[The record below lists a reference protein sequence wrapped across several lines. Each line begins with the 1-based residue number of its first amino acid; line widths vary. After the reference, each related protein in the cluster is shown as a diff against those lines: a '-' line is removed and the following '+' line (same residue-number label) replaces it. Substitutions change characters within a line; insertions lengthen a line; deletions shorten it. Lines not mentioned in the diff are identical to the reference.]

1 MAAPLDLYLY
11 SAHEVGVWAPV
22 VGPLRTRGVDVRF
35 VLEPPG
41 RNIARGS
48 SPDPQRGWLDLK
60 GERLVDLVDA
70 PTEALVR
77 EALES
82 VAEAPLRRRRS
93 GAAGATTQGARWL
106 RPYAGARIRSMY
118 GVGFVTDAYGH
129 GPVNAGFDVVLAHGP
144 FSASAIARHVPEVP
158 VVVVGFPKWAAFR
171 RGELSRDEARRTLGL
186 PAGGRPVLAWLPT
199 WAHNSSLDEAD
210 ALAALASDFQVV
222 MKPHHNSTR
231 FESARLEPVR
241 ERLTVLPSTS
251 SLVHV
256 MVAADVIVSDV
267 RSGGF
272 TEGLL
277 ADRPVIGMTRPV
289 PSATGMPSAVH
300 PGAAE
305 AADICS
311 DPSEL
316 PALARRAHDGDP
328 HRDGRRRWVPELFG
342 ATGGSDADLAAV
354 AIVETL
360 AARQATPARRVS
372 AMGWSAAYRVSR
384 LVGR

>member
-22 VGPLRTRGVDVRF
+22 VGPLRASGVDVRF

-48 SPDPQRGWLDLK
+48 SPDPRRGWLDVK
-60 GERLVDLVDA
+60 GERLVDLVDPPA
-70 PTEALVR
+70 EALIR
-77 EALES
+77 DALGSIQE
-82 VAEAPLRRRRS
+82 EPLCRRRS

-106 RPYAGARIRSMY
+106 RPYAGARIRAMY
-118 GVGFVTDAYGH
+118 GVGFVTDAFGH
-129 GPVNAGFDVVLAHGP
+129 GSVNAGFDVVLAHGP
-144 FSASAIARHVPEVP
+144 FSASAIGQAAPEVR
-158 VVVVGFPKWAAFR
+158 VAVVGFPKWAGFR
-171 RGELSRDEARRTLGL
+171 RGELSQGEARQELGL
-186 PAGGRPVLAWLPT
+186 VSDGRPILAWLPT

-222 MKPHHNSTR
+222 MKPHHNSAR

-241 ERLTVLPSTS
+241 ERLTVLGSTA

-277 ADRPVIGMTRPV
+277 ADRPVIGMARP
-289 PSATGMPSAVH
+289 SSTGTGGALH

-305 AADICS
+305 VADICE
-311 DPSEL
+311 DASEL
-316 PALARRAHDGDP
+316 PGLAQRAYDADP

-342 ATGGSDADLAAV
+342 TTGGNDADLAAA
-354 AIVETL
+354 AIVEAM
-360 AARQATPARRVS
+360 AARPATPARRLS
-372 AMGWSAAYRVSR
+372 ALGWSAAYRASR
-384 LVGR
+384 LVDR